1 MKPTAHA
8 AGKGADWWGHVK
20 FEIFSASLN
29 TSTKHTH
36 YDQKKL
42 WSVLGRTDGGP
53 LRVGKHK
60 RPFWIKLISLSALFV
75 CCCWII
81 C

>member
-20 FEIFSASLN
+20 FEMFSASLN

-36 YDQKKL
+36 YDQSGVS
-42 WSVLGRTDGGP
+42 WDGPMAVLCGWVNTRGP
-53 LRVGKHK
+53 LVFTH
-60 RPFWIKLISLSALFV
+60 RPRRAT
-75 CCCWII
+75 
-81 C
+81 